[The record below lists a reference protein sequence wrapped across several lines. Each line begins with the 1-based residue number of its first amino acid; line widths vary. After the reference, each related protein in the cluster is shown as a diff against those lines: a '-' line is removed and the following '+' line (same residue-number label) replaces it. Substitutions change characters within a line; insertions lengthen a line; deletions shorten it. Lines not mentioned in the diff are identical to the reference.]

1 MFDLIPTSIE
11 VRNHGKLPFK
21 AFSSATEH
29 LTAWSGGRWVF
40 YADRDFDARRVSQW
54 MSWWEE
60 SARLYE
66 FITGQPQ
73 HLESDP
79 NFGQRKVVAIS
90 PHKFWGL
97 GNGRRVEISRL
108 AFDGQMGGSLDTK
121 DKHGIIFYELGRQ
134 AGYLYDFY
142 QHAEYTTESWRR
154 GFPIY
159 MESLGRKQVGGI
171 NLSHTCWTNSVIER
185 WEQSSLSYFD
195 IFGSKEFAWNRHGFD
210 LGILMGAF
218 LLDLH
223 EKLGIDFMAKLIE
236 EIRRRPGT
244 PKSAITAALKV
255 QDAAAAA
262 AGRDLSDFFVT
273 RWRWPTRR

>member
-1 MFDLIPTSIE
+1 MSDLLPLQIE
-11 VRNHGKLPFK
+11 ARRHGKLPFK
-21 AFSSATEH
+21 SFSNRIEI

-40 YADRDFDARRVSQW
+40 YADRDFTAQQVSQW
-54 MSWWEE
+54 MTWWEE

-66 FITGQPQ
+66 FVTGQPQ

-79 NFGQRKVVAIS
+79 NFGQRKVVALS
-90 PHKFWGL
+90 LHEFWGL

-108 AFDGQMGGSLDTK
+108 AFDRQMGGSFDTK
-121 DKHGIIFYELGRQ
+121 DKHGIVFYELGRQ

-142 QHAEYTTESWRR
+142 KYAEYTIESWRR

-159 MESLGRKQVGGI
+159 MESVGRKQVGGI
-171 NLSHTCWTNSVIER
+171 DLSHTCWTNCVVEQ
-185 WEQSSLSYFD
+185 WEQSCLDYLD
-195 IFGSKEFAWNRHGFD
+195 IFGPKEFSWNRYGFD

-223 EKLGIDFMAKLIE
+223 EKLGIDFMARFVR

-244 PKSAITAALKV
+244 PRSAIASALKV

-262 AGRDLSDFFVT
+262 AGRDLSEFFVS
-273 RWRWPTRR
+273 RWRWPS